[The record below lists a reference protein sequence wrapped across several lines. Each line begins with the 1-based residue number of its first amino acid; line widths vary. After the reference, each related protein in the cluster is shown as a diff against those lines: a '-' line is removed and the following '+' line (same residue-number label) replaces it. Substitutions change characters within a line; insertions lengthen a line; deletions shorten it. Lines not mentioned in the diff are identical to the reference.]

1 MVDPT
6 LLQWLVPVATVAAAW
21 GGTRQ
26 ALNGTRERV
35 RGIDDKLDRFIVK
48 EFDRHTDTLERV
60 ARVETKVNSLR
71 CYTCDPGE
79 M

>member
-1 MVDPT
+1 MNPD

-35 RGIDDKLDRFIVK
+35 KDIDRKLDDHVAWEAEKYSGLTERIV
-48 EFDRHTDTLERV
+48 
-60 ARVETKVNSLR
+60 AVEVKVEQ
-71 CYTCDPGE
+71 YKK
-79 M
+79 